1 MHNFIRYKN
10 LSQTKNKN
18 RLNQTNL
25 QVSKLNFMISKGRK
39 IIFSKFILMAMCQK
53 FFKLRNILLN
63 FTEEKKNAVKKIY
76 GEKIEN

>member
-53 FFKLRNILLN
+53 SFKLRNILLN

-76 GEKIEN
+76 GEKS

>member
-25 QVSKLNFMISKGRK
+25 QISKLNFMICKGRK

-53 FFKLRNILLN
+53 SFKLRNILLN

-76 GEKIEN
+76 GEKLEN